1 MISRRSKDLNLATRL
16 VHTGSGGHW
25 GLVNAP
31 IYRASTLLFDSVED
45 YQNAV
50 SENSTQKSYA
60 RYGTATTKA
69 LELAIADAEGGHD
82 AMVFPSGLAAITVAL
97 MSVLAAGSHILISDS
112 VYHPTRRL
120 CLQTLARFG
129 VKTTFFDPC
138 IGEDLTKLFRP
149 ETKAIFLES
158 PGSATFEVQDVP
170 LLTKLAHAHN
180 CKVIMDNTWATPVF
194 FNPISFGVDLV
205 IHSATKYLVGHS
217 DAIMGIIV
225 VGDPTLGGAARE
237 VWAEMGQIA
246 SPDDC
251 FLALRGMRTLE
262 LRMKRH
268 FESTSIITDWL
279 SKQPQVKR
287 IFYPAHKTSQGH
299 NIWKRDFRGASGLF
313 GLQLQNEDPSTSYKF
328 ANSLELFGIGASWGG
343 HESLIIPMGNT
354 VRSEASIPPSNLL
367 RIHIGLEEP
376 NDLIQDLTQSFNQL
390 SR

>member
-1 MISRRSKDLNLATRL
+1 
-16 VHTGSGGHW
+16 
-25 GLVNAP
+25 
-31 IYRASTLLFDSVED
+31 
-45 YQNAV
+45 
-50 SENSTQKSYA
+50 
-60 RYGTATTKA
+60 
-69 LELAIADAEGGHD
+69 
-82 AMVFPSGLAAITVAL
+82 
-97 MSVLAAGSHILISDS
+97 
-112 VYHPTRRL
+112 
-120 CLQTLARFG
+120 
-129 VKTTFFDPC
+129 
-138 IGEDLTKLFRP
+138 
-149 ETKAIFLES
+149 
-158 PGSATFEVQDVP
+158 
-170 LLTKLAHAHN
+170 
-180 CKVIMDNTWATPVF
+180 MDNTWATPVF